1 MRAPRDE
8 RARLLYG
15 PYQAPALR
23 KGDRAFCLYR
33 DCEVV
38 ITSWTDARMSWPRG
52 RGSHHGRFGG
62 PGLLVNEELARAIRQ
77 ESGIALRH
85 WWGVSESLV
94 WKWRQALG
102 VPRLNEGSKRLRDDL
117 NRELAADLSGVPL
130 PPEEIERRRRM
141 ARELMLARYLK
152 TGRSGPLWAAE
163 EVALLGRVS
172 DEVAARQIGRSPN
185 AVRQKRESLGIPRAL
200 A

>member
-1 MRAPRDE
+1 MRTPQDE

-15 PYQAPALR
+15 PYQAPALK

-52 RGSHHGRFGG
+52 RGSHNGRFGG
-62 PGLLVNEELARAIRQ
+62 PGLLVNEELARAIRL
-77 ESGIALRH
+77 ESGVALRH
-85 WWGVSESLV
+85 WWGVGESLV
-94 WKWRQALG
+94 WKWRQALA
-102 VPRLNEGSKRLRDDL
+102 VPRLNEGSKRLREQL

-130 PPEEIERRRRM
+130 SPEEIERRRRM

-152 TGRSGPLWAAE
+152 SGRSGPLWTPE

-172 DEVAARQIGRSPN
+172 DEEAARQIGRSRN
-185 AVRQKRESLGIPRAL
+185 AVRQKRESLGIPRTL